1 MKVLIALTFF
11 DSQKILEKYFHKDF
25 DQKEIKKYLFIEAR
39 NKDIYKPD
47 YIFKNVIDDFIK
59 NEDINSVLI
68 DSLEELSDMLIFRE
82 QCVYIK
88 NEYFEKWQNSILSV
102 SPMLIIAYLI
112 FKQTKKSFYQKEE
125 ELIKNIFKKTA
136 LPSIYEPQVSDII
149 KHKKLNEMHM
159 HLNGSTEID
168 VVWQDA
174 INQNIKFYN
183 EIKKS
188 FQNVDVS
195 EQYLQIS
202 DFEQQDLYR
211 LIKIAS
217 QIRDKLLSIIFN
229 EDSRNKEY
237 FNKNTFNIGRAL
249 SYTSK
254 IHPIK
259 DIERK
264 IYLNSAMQ
272 YEALFFI
279 RCFDYLTC
287 KKNTYFGKLFH
298 YYMLIY
304 SFFQKLL
311 VQQKTQVGFDQFQ
324 KITFNET
331 RELTEKKYEARY
343 NQLQGMYFDSLD
355 VLEGRFAPKDDFKKS
370 LSLLKSISNGYTD
383 KHQKKFKLKL
393 VSHFIKN
400 KDTRKIENIITFR
413 DLNLRIKNQKSLAIL
428 LESMKYRNNKTNI
441 EYKNLIV
448 GFDAAA
454 NELHA
459 SPEAFAPI
467 FRKLYFLGYSNFT
480 YHAGEDFIHILSGL
494 RMIYEAIDFLEMQ
507 SGNRIGHGTAMGIE
521 PELWEQRLYDSK
533 LTIRKGEWLD
543 NLVFAYMLCSN
554 NYILVDMLN
563 KIDTEIRKYFNQ
575 IYGNTYYSM
584 NQLIEAWKCRKY
596 DPLIVFNWR
605 KPSFFDTFENDELNE
620 YNNIDKNVHILY
632 EKYHTK
638 EYIEN
643 YNKMIQIEPL
653 EIFDCKSLR
662 ILQNC
667 MIDFLNSKNIAVE
680 TLPTSN
686 VRISYYKNYK
696 EHHLSRW
703 LGLDDK
709 QDSRPNVVIG
719 SDDTGIFSTNLQNEY
734 LHIYKVLCERL
745 NEDEALEKI
754 TYLISTSKA
763 YTFN

>member
-1 MKVLIALTFF
+1 MDELSNHWQGQTVELQLNKKLKQINTLVKTNLLLNNIEHLIKELDADYIFSVENIEEEEIECPLCGTNHHNSIINRSSILSDKENAQTQLNDISNKLIQLNQKMIKQKEELKQVKLKINEINTKYTIEDDSNSIPLNKIVETFAYKSIS
-11 DSQKILEKYFHKDF
+11 DNIGNSKKEKLSKIDDYKN
-25 DQKEIKKYLFIEAR
+25 DQKEIKKYLFIETR

-59 NEDINSVLI
+59 NEDINLVLI

-229 EDSRNKEY
+229 EDSHNKEY
-237 FNKNTFNIGRAL
+237 FNKNTFNIGRTL

-259 DIERK
+259 DIERN
-264 IYLNSAMQ
+264 IYLNSSMQ

-343 NQLQGMYFDSLD
+343 NQLQGMYFDSLN
-355 VLEGRFAPKDDFKKS
+355 VLEGRFAPKKNLKES
-370 LSLLKSISNGYTD
+370 LNLLNSISSGYTIE
-383 KHQKKFKLKL
+383 HQNKFELKL
-393 VSHFIKN
+393 VAHFIKE
-400 KDTRKIENIITFR
+400 KDKRNTEE
-413 DLNLRIKNQKSLAIL
+413 RIRAVQK
-428 LESMKYRNNKTNI
+428 Y
-441 EYKNLIV
+441 
-448 GFDAAA
+448 
-454 NELHA
+454 
-459 SPEAFAPI
+459 
-467 FRKLYFLGYSNFT
+467 
-480 YHAGEDFIHILSGL
+480 
-494 RMIYEAIDFLEMQ
+494 
-507 SGNRIGHGTAMGIE
+507 
-521 PELWEQRLYDSK
+521 
-533 LTIRKGEWLD
+533 
-543 NLVFAYMLCSN
+543 
-554 NYILVDMLN
+554 
-563 KIDTEIRKYFNQ
+563 
-575 IYGNTYYSM
+575 
-584 NQLIEAWKCRKY
+584 
-596 DPLIVFNWR
+596 
-605 KPSFFDTFENDELNE
+605 
-620 YNNIDKNVHILY
+620 
-632 EKYHTK
+632 
-638 EYIEN
+638 
-643 YNKMIQIEPL
+643 
-653 EIFDCKSLR
+653 
-662 ILQNC
+662 
-667 MIDFLNSKNIAVE
+667 
-680 TLPTSN
+680 
-686 VRISYYKNYK
+686 
-696 EHHLSRW
+696 
-703 LGLDDK
+703 
-709 QDSRPNVVIG
+709 
-719 SDDTGIFSTNLQNEY
+719 
-734 LHIYKVLCERL
+734 
-745 NEDEALEKI
+745 
-754 TYLISTSKA
+754 
-763 YTFN
+763 